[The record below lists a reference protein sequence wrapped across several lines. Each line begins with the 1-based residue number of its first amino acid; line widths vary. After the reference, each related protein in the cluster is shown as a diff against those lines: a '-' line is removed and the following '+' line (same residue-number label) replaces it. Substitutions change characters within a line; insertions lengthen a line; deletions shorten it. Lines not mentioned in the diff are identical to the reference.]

1 MCQYFISH
9 VHVDMATHSS
19 TLVWRILCTEQPGG
33 LVLGVAKSQTRLKR
47 LNYHASTFKNYTK
60 NEAKHKLSGRH

>member
-1 MCQYFISH
+1 MSMRTCNPLQYSCLENP
-9 VHVDMATHSS
+9 VYRGAWWAT
-19 TLVWRILCTEQPGG
+19 
-33 LVLGVAKSQTRLKR
+33 VLGVTKSQTRLKR